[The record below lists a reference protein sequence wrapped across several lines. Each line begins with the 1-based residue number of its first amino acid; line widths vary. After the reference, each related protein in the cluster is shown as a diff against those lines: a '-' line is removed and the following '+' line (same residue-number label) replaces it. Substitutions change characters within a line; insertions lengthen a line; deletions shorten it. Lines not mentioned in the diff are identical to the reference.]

1 MGFIQHYSLT
11 SLWVVAFIAVLTIG
25 PTSGAQCR
33 EMKPVRESM
42 SGLDKN
48 SALGGHV
55 WIHVFGEKD
64 RPSDKKPTKD
74 RSMFAKAQD
83 LGELWDAWKKMGG
96 TTKAKCSMTTASYH
110 DCVPIEKLAS
120 AGVTHFYKCETV
132 AGNVCKKLYKKQLI
146 VAVRFDYV
154 FKKPGGKKAKSK
166 SKSNGQWI
174 VNTAYPTDNNKCLM

>member
-33 EMKPVRESM
+33 KMDPVRDSM
-42 SGLDKN
+42 SSLDRN

-55 WIHVFGEKD
+55 WIHVYGEKD
-64 RPSDKKPTKD
+64 RPSDKKPAIDK
-74 RSMFAKAQD
+74 SMFAKAQD
-83 LGELWDAWKKMGG
+83 LGKLWDLWKEMGG
-96 TTKAKCSMTTASYH
+96 KTNAKCSLTKNSYH

-120 AGVTHFYKCETV
+120 AGVTHFKKCKTV
-132 AGNVCKKLYKKQLI
+132 AGNECKELYKQQRI

-154 FKKPGGKKAKSK
+154 FKKPGGKKAKAK
-166 SKSNGQWI
+166 SKGQWI
-174 VNTAYPTDNNKCLM
+174 VNTAFPADNKQCLM